1 MYSTSVHFLKIN
13 CVYHRGLKRMIKRYL
28 KFVKPYRYRI
38 IATIIVGI
46 IKFGIPMLIPLLI
59 KYAIDGVI
67 NNHSLSN
74 SEKFSH
80 LAIAI
85 GIALFIFVIVRPPI
99 EYIRQYLAQWTSN
112 KILYDIRKQLY
123 NHLQALSARFYANN
137 QVGQV
142 ISRVINDVEQT
153 KDFILTGLM
162 NIWLDCVTIII
173 ALSIMFFLDV
183 KLTIA
188 AIFIFPFYILTVYFF
203 FGRLRQL
210 TRVRSQAL
218 AEVQG
223 FLHERVQGMSVI
235 KSFAIEDN
243 EAQNFDHRN
252 SHFLKRAFQ
261 HTRWNAYSFA
271 AINTVTDLGP
281 IIVIGVGAYLVI
293 NGAITVGT
301 LAAFVGYLEQLFG
314 PLRRLVSSFTT
325 LTQSFASMDRVFQ
338 LMDEDYDIKNGIGAQ
353 PIEIKKGQI
362 DLKNVSFKYNDN
374 ELEVLHDINLT
385 INKGETV
392 AFVGM
397 SGGGKSTLISLI
409 PRFYDVTSGEIL
421 VDGNNVKD
429 FLTGSLRN
437 QIGLVQQ
444 DNILFSDTV
453 KENILLGRPDATD
466 DEIVEAAKMANAHD
480 FIMNLPEGYDTEV
493 GERGVKLSGG
503 QKQRLSIAR
512 IFLNNP
518 PILIL
523 DEATSALD
531 LESEAII
538 QEALDVLSKDRTTLI
553 VAHRLSTITH
563 ADKIVVMEN
572 GQIVETGTHQE
583 LIQKQ
588 GAYEHLYSIQNL

>member
-1 MYSTSVHFLKIN
+1 
-13 CVYHRGLKRMIKRYL
+13 MIKRYL
-28 KFVKPYRYRI
+28 QFVKPYKYRI
-38 IATIIVGI
+38 FATIIVGI

-67 NNHSLSN
+67 NNHALTTD
-74 SEKFSH
+74 EKVHH
-80 LAIAI
+80 LTIAI

-99 EYIRQYLAQWTSN
+99 EFIRQYLAQWTSN
-112 KILYDIRKQLY
+112 KILYDIRKKLY

-162 NIWLDCVTIII
+162 NIWLDCITIII

-183 KLTIA
+183 KLTLA
-188 AIFIFPFYILTVYFF
+188 ALFIFPFYILTVYVF
-203 FGRLRQL
+203 FGRLRKL
-210 TRVRSQAL
+210 TRERSQAL

-223 FLHERVQGMSVI
+223 FLHERVQGISVV

-243 EAQNFDHRN
+243 EAKNFDKKN
-252 SHFLKRAFQ
+252 TNFLTRALK

-271 AINTVTDLGP
+271 AINTVTDIGP
-281 IIVIGVGAYLVI
+281 IIVIGVGAYLAI
-293 NGAITVGT
+293 SGSITVGT
-301 LAAFVGYLEQLFG
+301 LAAFVGYLDLLFG
-314 PLRRLVSSFTT
+314 PLRRLVASFTT

-338 LMDEDYDIKNGIGAQ
+338 LIDEDYDIKNGVGAQ
-353 PIEIKKGQI
+353 PIEIKQGRI
-362 DLKNVSFKYNDN
+362 DIDHVSFQYNDN
-374 ELEVLHDINLT
+374 EAPILKDINLS
-385 INKGETV
+385 IEKGETV

-397 SGGGKSTLISLI
+397 SGGGKSTLINLI
-409 PRFYDVTSGEIL
+409 PRFYDVTSGQIL
-421 VDGNNVKD
+421 IDGHNIKD

-453 KENILLGRPDATD
+453 KENILLGRPTATD
-466 DEIVEAAKMANAHD
+466 EEVVEAAKMANAHD
-480 FIMNLPEGYDTEV
+480 FIMNLPQGYDTEV

-531 LESEAII
+531 LESESII

-563 ADKIVVMEN
+563 ADKIVVIEN
-572 GQIVETGTHQE
+572 GHIVETGTHRE
-583 LIQKQ
+583 LIAKQ

>member
-1 MYSTSVHFLKIN
+1 
-13 CVYHRGLKRMIKRYL
+13 MIKRYL
-28 KFVKPYRYRI
+28 QFVKPYKYRI
-38 IATIIVGI
+38 FATIIVGI

-67 NNHSLSN
+67 NNHALTTD
-74 SEKFSH
+74 EKVHH
-80 LAIAI
+80 LTIAI

-99 EYIRQYLAQWTSN
+99 EFIRQYLAQWTSN
-112 KILYDIRKQLY
+112 KILYDIRKKLY

-162 NIWLDCVTIII
+162 NIWLDCITIII

-183 KLTIA
+183 KLTLA
-188 AIFIFPFYILTVYFF
+188 ALFIFPFYILTVYVF
-203 FGRLRQL
+203 FGRLRKL
-210 TRVRSQAL
+210 TRERSQAL

-223 FLHERVQGMSVI
+223 FLHERVQGISVV

-243 EAQNFDHRN
+243 EAKNFDKKN
-252 SHFLKRAFQ
+252 TNFLTRALK

-271 AINTVTDLGP
+271 AINTVTDIGP
-281 IIVIGVGAYLVI
+281 IIVIGVGAYLAI
-293 NGAITVGT
+293 SGSITVGT
-301 LAAFVGYLEQLFG
+301 LAAFVGYLELLFG
-314 PLRRLVSSFTT
+314 PLRRLVASFTT

-338 LMDEDYDIKNGIGAQ
+338 LIDEDYDIKNGVGAQ
-353 PIEIKKGQI
+353 PIEIKQGRI
-362 DLKNVSFKYNDN
+362 DIDHVSFQYNDN
-374 ELEVLHDINLT
+374 EAPILKDINLS
-385 INKGETV
+385 IEKGETV

-397 SGGGKSTLISLI
+397 SGGGKSTLINLI
-409 PRFYDVTSGEIL
+409 PRFYDVTSGQIL
-421 VDGNNVKD
+421 IDGHNIKD

-453 KENILLGRPDATD
+453 KENILLGRPTATD
-466 DEIVEAAKMANAHD
+466 EEVVEAAKMANAHD
-480 FIMNLPEGYDTEV
+480 FIMNLPQGYDTEV

-518 PILIL
+518 LILIL

-531 LESEAII
+531 LESESII

-563 ADKIVVMEN
+563 ADKIVVIEN
-572 GQIVETGTHQE
+572 GHIVETGRHRE
-583 LIQKQ
+583 LIAKQ

>member
-1 MYSTSVHFLKIN
+1 
-13 CVYHRGLKRMIKRYL
+13 MIKRYL
-28 KFVKPYRYRI
+28 QFVKPYKYRI
-38 IATIIVGI
+38 FATIIVGI

-67 NNHSLSN
+67 NNHALTTD
-74 SEKFSH
+74 EKVHH
-80 LAIAI
+80 LTIAI

-99 EYIRQYLAQWTSN
+99 EFIRQYLAQWTSN
-112 KILYDIRKQLY
+112 KILYDIRKKLY

-162 NIWLDCVTIII
+162 NIWLDCITIII

-183 KLTIA
+183 KLTLA
-188 AIFIFPFYILTVYFF
+188 ALFIFPFYILTVYVF
-203 FGRLRQL
+203 FGRLRKL
-210 TRVRSQAL
+210 TRERSQAL

-223 FLHERVQGMSVI
+223 FLHERVQGISVV

-243 EAQNFDHRN
+243 EAKNFDKKN
-252 SHFLKRAFQ
+252 TNFLTRALK

-271 AINTVTDLGP
+271 AINTVTDIGP
-281 IIVIGVGAYLVI
+281 IIVIGVGAYLAI
-293 NGAITVGT
+293 SGSITVGT
-301 LAAFVGYLEQLFG
+301 LAAFVGYLELLFG
-314 PLRRLVSSFTT
+314 PLRRLVASFTT

-338 LMDEDYDIKNGIGAQ
+338 LIDEDYDIKNGVGAQ
-353 PIEIKKGQI
+353 PIEIKQGRI
-362 DLKNVSFKYNDN
+362 DIDHVSFQYNDN
-374 ELEVLHDINLT
+374 EAPILKDINLS
-385 INKGETV
+385 IEKGETV

-397 SGGGKSTLISLI
+397 SGGGKSTLINLI
-409 PRFYDVTSGEIL
+409 PRFYDVTSGQIL
-421 VDGNNVKD
+421 IDGHNIKD

-453 KENILLGRPDATD
+453 KENILLGRPTATD
-466 DEIVEAAKMANAHD
+466 EEVVEAAKMANAHD
-480 FIMNLPEGYDTEV
+480 FIMNLPQGYDAEV

-531 LESEAII
+531 LESESII

-563 ADKIVVMEN
+563 ADKIVVIEN
-572 GQIVETGTHQE
+572 GHIVETGTHRE
-583 LIQKQ
+583 LIAKQ

>member
-1 MYSTSVHFLKIN
+1 
-13 CVYHRGLKRMIKRYL
+13 MIKRYL

-67 NNHSLSN
+67 NNHSLTN
-74 SEKFSH
+74 QEKFSH
-80 LAIAI
+80 LGVAI
-85 GIALFIFVIVRPPI
+85 GIALFIFLIVRPPI
-99 EYIRQYLAQWTSN
+99 EFIRQYLAQWTSN

-123 NHLQALSARFYANN
+123 NHLQALSVRFYANN

-162 NIWLDCVTIII
+162 NIWLDCITIII

-183 KLTIA
+183 KLTFA

-203 FGRLRQL
+203 FGRLRKL

-243 EAQNFDHRN
+243 EAKNFDNHN
-252 SHFLKRAFQ
+252 KNFLQRAFQ

-281 IIVIGVGAYLVI
+281 IIVIGVGSYLAI
-293 NGAITVGT
+293 TGSITVGT

-353 PIEIKKGQI
+353 PIKISKGQI
-362 DLKNVSFKYNDN
+362 DLKHVSFKYNEN
-374 ELEVLHDINLT
+374 EKEVLHDINLT

-397 SGGGKSTLISLI
+397 SGGGKSALINLI
-409 PRFYDVTSGEIL
+409 PRFYDVTQGEIL
-421 VDGNNVKD
+421 IDHHNVKD

-466 DEIVEAAKMANAHD
+466 DEVVEAAKMANAHD
-480 FIMNLPEGYDTEV
+480 FISNLPNGYDTEV

-518 PILIL
+518 PVLIL

-563 ADKIVVMEN
+563 ADRIVVMEN
-572 GQIVETGTHQE
+572 GRIVETGTHQQ
-583 LIQKQ
+583 LINKR

>member
-1 MYSTSVHFLKIN
+1 
-13 CVYHRGLKRMIKRYL
+13 MIKRYL

-67 NNHSLSN
+67 NNHSLTN
-74 SEKFSH
+74 QEKFSH
-80 LAIAI
+80 LGVAI
-85 GIALFIFVIVRPPI
+85 GIALFIFLIVRPPI
-99 EYIRQYLAQWTSN
+99 EFIRQYLAQWTSN

-123 NHLQALSARFYANN
+123 NHLQALSVRFYANN

-162 NIWLDCVTIII
+162 NIWLDCITIII

-183 KLTIA
+183 KLTFA

-203 FGRLRQL
+203 FGRLRKL

-243 EAQNFDHRN
+243 EAKNFDNHN
-252 SHFLKRAFQ
+252 KNFLQRAFQ

-281 IIVIGVGAYLVI
+281 IIVIGVGSYLAI
-293 NGAITVGT
+293 TGSITVGT

-353 PIEIKKGQI
+353 PIKISKGQI
-362 DLKNVSFKYNDN
+362 DLKHVSFKYNEN
-374 ELEVLHDINLT
+374 EKEVLHDINLT

-392 AFVGM
+392 AFVGI
-397 SGGGKSTLISLI
+397 SGGGKSTLINLI
-409 PRFYDVTSGEIL
+409 PRFYDVTQGEIL
-421 VDGNNVKD
+421 IDHHNVKD

-466 DEIVEAAKMANAHD
+466 DEVVEAAKMANAHD
-480 FIMNLPEGYDTEV
+480 FISNLPNGYDTEV

-518 PILIL
+518 PVLIL

-563 ADKIVVMEN
+563 ADRIVVMEN
-572 GQIVETGTHQE
+572 GRIVETGTHQQ
-583 LIQKQ
+583 LINKR

>member
-1 MYSTSVHFLKIN
+1 
-13 CVYHRGLKRMIKRYL
+13 MIKRYL

-67 NNHSLSN
+67 NNHSLTN
-74 SEKFSH
+74 QEKFSH
-80 LAIAI
+80 LGVAI
-85 GIALFIFVIVRPPI
+85 GIALFIFLIVRPPI
-99 EYIRQYLAQWTSN
+99 EFIRQYLAQWTSN

-162 NIWLDCVTIII
+162 NIWLDCITIII

-183 KLTIA
+183 KLTFA

-203 FGRLRQL
+203 FGRLRKL

-218 AEVQG
+218 AEVQS

-243 EAQNFDHRN
+243 EAKNFDNHN
-252 SHFLKRAFQ
+252 KNFLQRAFQ

-281 IIVIGVGAYLVI
+281 IIVIGVGSYLAI
-293 NGAITVGT
+293 TGSITVGT

-353 PIEIKKGQI
+353 PIKISEGQI
-362 DLKNVSFKYNDN
+362 DLKHVSFKYNEN
-374 ELEVLHDINLT
+374 EKEVLHDINLT

-397 SGGGKSTLISLI
+397 SGGGKSTLINLI
-409 PRFYDVTSGEIL
+409 PRFYDVTQGEIL
-421 VDGNNVKD
+421 IDHHNVKE

-466 DEIVEAAKMANAHD
+466 DEVVEAAKMANAHD
-480 FIMNLPEGYDTEV
+480 FISNLPNGYDTEV

-518 PILIL
+518 PVLIL

-563 ADKIVVMEN
+563 ADRIVVMEN
-572 GQIVETGTHQE
+572 GRIVETGTHQQ
-583 LIQKQ
+583 LINKR

>member
-1 MYSTSVHFLKIN
+1 
-13 CVYHRGLKRMIKRYL
+13 MIKRYL
-28 KFVKPYRYRI
+28 QFVKPYKYRI
-38 IATIIVGI
+38 FATIIVGI

-67 NNHSLSN
+67 NNHALTTD
-74 SEKFSH
+74 EKVHH
-80 LAIAI
+80 LTIAI
-85 GIALFIFVIVRPPI
+85 GIALFIFVIVRPPV
-99 EYIRQYLAQWTSN
+99 EFIRQYLAQWTSN
-112 KILYDIRKQLY
+112 KILYDIRKKLY

-162 NIWLDCVTIII
+162 NIWLDCITIII

-183 KLTIA
+183 KLTLA
-188 AIFIFPFYILTVYFF
+188 ALFIFPFYILTVYVFF
-203 FGRLRQL
+203 ERLRKL
-210 TRVRSQAL
+210 TRERSQAL

-223 FLHERVQGMSVI
+223 FLHERVQGISVV

-243 EAQNFDHRN
+243 EAKNFDKKN
-252 SHFLKRAFQ
+252 TNFLIRALK

-271 AINTVTDLGP
+271 AINTVTDIGP
-281 IIVIGVGAYLVI
+281 IIVIGVGAYLAI
-293 NGAITVGT
+293 SGSITVGT
-301 LAAFVGYLEQLFG
+301 LAAFVGYLELLFG
-314 PLRRLVSSFTT
+314 PLRRLVASFTT

-338 LMDEDYDIKNGIGAQ
+338 LIDEDYDIKNGVGAQ
-353 PIEIKKGQI
+353 PIEIKQGRI
-362 DLKNVSFKYNDN
+362 DIDHVSFQYNDN
-374 ELEVLHDINLT
+374 EAPILKDINLS
-385 INKGETV
+385 IEKGETV

-397 SGGGKSTLISLI
+397 SGGGKSTLINLI
-409 PRFYDVTSGEIL
+409 PRFYDVTSGQIL
-421 VDGNNVKD
+421 IDGHNIKD

-453 KENILLGRPDATD
+453 KENILLGRPTATD
-466 DEIVEAAKMANAHD
+466 EEVVEAAKMANAHD
-480 FIMNLPEGYDTEV
+480 FIMNLPQGYDTEV

-531 LESEAII
+531 LESESII

-563 ADKIVVMEN
+563 ADKIVVIEN
-572 GQIVETGTHQE
+572 GHIVETGTHHE
-583 LIQKQ
+583 LIAKQ

>member
-1 MYSTSVHFLKIN
+1 
-13 CVYHRGLKRMIKRYL
+13 MIKRYL
-28 KFVKPYRYRI
+28 QFVKPYKYRI
-38 IATIIVGI
+38 FATIIVGI

-67 NNHSLSN
+67 NNHALTTD
-74 SEKFSH
+74 EKVHH
-80 LAIAI
+80 LTIAI

-99 EYIRQYLAQWTSN
+99 EFIRQYLAQWTSN
-112 KILYDIRKQLY
+112 KILYDIRKKLY

-162 NIWLDCVTIII
+162 NIWLDCITIII

-183 KLTIA
+183 KLTLA
-188 AIFIFPFYILTVYFF
+188 ALFIFPFYILTVYVF
-203 FGRLRQL
+203 FGRLRKL
-210 TRVRSQAL
+210 TREKSQAL

-223 FLHERVQGMSVI
+223 FLHERVQGISVV

-243 EAQNFDHRN
+243 EAKNFDKKN
-252 SHFLKRAFQ
+252 TNFLTRALK

-271 AINTVTDLGP
+271 AINTVTDIGP
-281 IIVIGVGAYLVI
+281 IIVIGVGAYLAI
-293 NGAITVGT
+293 SGSITVGT
-301 LAAFVGYLEQLFG
+301 LAAFVGYLELLFG
-314 PLRRLVSSFTT
+314 PLRRLVASFTT

-338 LMDEDYDIKNGIGAQ
+338 LIDEDYDIKNGVGAQ
-353 PIEIKKGQI
+353 PIEIKQGRI
-362 DLKNVSFKYNDN
+362 DIDHVSFQYNDN
-374 ELEVLHDINLT
+374 EAPILKDINLS
-385 INKGETV
+385 IEKGETV

-397 SGGGKSTLISLI
+397 SGGGKSTLINLI
-409 PRFYDVTSGEIL
+409 PRFYDVTSGQIL
-421 VDGNNVKD
+421 IDGHNIKD

-453 KENILLGRPDATD
+453 KENILLGRPTATD
-466 DEIVEAAKMANAHD
+466 EEVVEAAKMANAHD
-480 FIMNLPEGYDTEV
+480 FIMNLPQGYDTEV

-531 LESEAII
+531 LESESII

-563 ADKIVVMEN
+563 ADKIVVIEN
-572 GQIVETGTHQE
+572 GHIVETGTHRE
-583 LIQKQ
+583 LIAKQ

>member
-1 MYSTSVHFLKIN
+1 
-13 CVYHRGLKRMIKRYL
+13 MIKRYL
-28 KFVKPYRYRI
+28 QFVKPYKYRI
-38 IATIIVGI
+38 FATIIVGI

-67 NNHSLSN
+67 NNHALTTD
-74 SEKFSH
+74 EKVHH
-80 LAIAI
+80 LTIAI

-99 EYIRQYLAQWTSN
+99 EFIRQYLAQWTSN
-112 KILYDIRKQLY
+112 KILYDIRKKLY
-123 NHLQALSARFYANN
+123 THLQALSARFYANN

-162 NIWLDCVTIII
+162 NIWLDCITIII

-183 KLTIA
+183 KLTLA
-188 AIFIFPFYILTVYFF
+188 ALFIFPFYILTVYVF
-203 FGRLRQL
+203 FGRLRKL
-210 TRVRSQAL
+210 TRERSQAL

-223 FLHERVQGMSVI
+223 FLHERVQGISVV

-243 EAQNFDHRN
+243 EAKNFDKKN
-252 SHFLKRAFQ
+252 TNFLTRALK

-271 AINTVTDLGP
+271 AINTVTDIGP
-281 IIVIGVGAYLVI
+281 IIVIGVGAYLAI
-293 NGAITVGT
+293 SGSITVGT
-301 LAAFVGYLEQLFG
+301 LAAFVGYLELLFG
-314 PLRRLVSSFTT
+314 PLRRLVASFTT

-338 LMDEDYDIKNGIGAQ
+338 LIDEDYDIKNGVGAQ
-353 PIEIKKGQI
+353 PIEIKQGRI
-362 DLKNVSFKYNDN
+362 DIDHVSFQYNDN
-374 ELEVLHDINLT
+374 EAPILKDINLS
-385 INKGETV
+385 IEKGETV

-397 SGGGKSTLISLI
+397 SGGGKSTLINLI
-409 PRFYDVTSGEIL
+409 PRFYDVTSGQIL
-421 VDGNNVKD
+421 IDGHNIKD

-453 KENILLGRPDATD
+453 KENILLGRPTATD
-466 DEIVEAAKMANAHD
+466 EEVVEAAKMANAHD
-480 FIMNLPEGYDTEV
+480 FIMNLPQGYDTEV

-531 LESEAII
+531 LESESII

-563 ADKIVVMEN
+563 ADKIVVIEN
-572 GQIVETGTHQE
+572 GHIVETGTHRE
-583 LIQKQ
+583 LMSKQ

>member
-1 MYSTSVHFLKIN
+1 
-13 CVYHRGLKRMIKRYL
+13 MIKRYL

-67 NNHSLSN
+67 NNHSLTN
-74 SEKFSH
+74 QEKFSH
-80 LAIAI
+80 LGVAI
-85 GIALFIFVIVRPPI
+85 GIALFIFLIVRPPI
-99 EYIRQYLAQWTSN
+99 EFIRQYLAQWTSN

-123 NHLQALSARFYANN
+123 NHLQALSVRFYANN

-162 NIWLDCVTIII
+162 NIWLDCITIII

-183 KLTIA
+183 KLTFA

-203 FGRLRQL
+203 FGRLRKL

-243 EAQNFDHRN
+243 EAKNFDNHN
-252 SHFLKRAFQ
+252 KNFLQRAFQ

-271 AINTVTDLGP
+271 TINTVTDLGP
-281 IIVIGVGAYLVI
+281 IIVIGVGSYLAI
-293 NGAITVGT
+293 TGSITVGT

-353 PIEIKKGQI
+353 PIKISKGQI
-362 DLKNVSFKYNDN
+362 DLKHVSFKYNEN
-374 ELEVLHDINLT
+374 EKEVLHDINLT

-397 SGGGKSTLISLI
+397 SGGGKSTLINLI
-409 PRFYDVTSGEIL
+409 PRFYDVTQGEIL
-421 VDGNNVKD
+421 IDHHNVKD

-466 DEIVEAAKMANAHD
+466 DEVVEAAKMANAHD
-480 FIMNLPEGYDTEV
+480 FISNLPNGYDTEV

-518 PILIL
+518 PVLIL

-563 ADKIVVMEN
+563 ADRIVVMEN
-572 GQIVETGTHQE
+572 GRIVETGTHQQ
-583 LIQKQ
+583 LINKR

>member
-1 MYSTSVHFLKIN
+1 
-13 CVYHRGLKRMIKRYL
+13 MIKRYL
-28 KFVKPYRYRI
+28 QFVKPYKYRI
-38 IATIIVGI
+38 FATIIVGI

-67 NNHSLSN
+67 NNHALTTD
-74 SEKFSH
+74 EKVHH
-80 LAIAI
+80 LTIAI

-99 EYIRQYLAQWTSN
+99 EFIRQYLAQWTSN
-112 KILYDIRKQLY
+112 KILYDIRKKLY

-162 NIWLDCVTIII
+162 NIWLDCITIII

-183 KLTIA
+183 KLTLA
-188 AIFIFPFYILTVYFF
+188 ALFIFPFYILTVYVF
-203 FGRLRQL
+203 FGRLRKL
-210 TRVRSQAL
+210 TRERSQAL

-223 FLHERVQGMSVI
+223 FLHERVQGISVV

-243 EAQNFDHRN
+243 EAKNFDKKN
-252 SHFLKRAFQ
+252 TNFLTRALK

-271 AINTVTDLGP
+271 AINTVTDIGP
-281 IIVIGVGAYLVI
+281 IIVIGVGAYLAI
-293 NGAITVGT
+293 SGSITVGT
-301 LAAFVGYLEQLFG
+301 LAAFVGYLELLFG
-314 PLRRLVSSFTT
+314 PLRRLVASFTT

-338 LMDEDYDIKNGIGAQ
+338 LIDEDYDIKNGVGAQ
-353 PIEIKKGQI
+353 PIEIKQGRI
-362 DLKNVSFKYNDN
+362 DIDHVSFQYNDN
-374 ELEVLHDINLT
+374 EDPILKDINLS
-385 INKGETV
+385 IEKGETV

-397 SGGGKSTLISLI
+397 SGGGKSTLINLI
-409 PRFYDVTSGEIL
+409 PRFYDVTSGQIL
-421 VDGNNVKD
+421 IDGHNIKD

-453 KENILLGRPDATD
+453 KENILLGRPTATD
-466 DEIVEAAKMANAHD
+466 EEVVEAAKMANAHD
-480 FIMNLPEGYDTEV
+480 FIMNLPQGYDTEV
-493 GERGVKLSGG
+493 GERGVILSGG

-531 LESEAII
+531 LESESII

-563 ADKIVVMEN
+563 ADKIVVIEN
-572 GQIVETGTHQE
+572 GHIVETGTHRE
-583 LIQKQ
+583 LIAKQ

>member
-1 MYSTSVHFLKIN
+1 
-13 CVYHRGLKRMIKRYL
+13 MIKRYL

-67 NNHSLSN
+67 NNHSLTN
-74 SEKFSH
+74 QEKFSH
-80 LAIAI
+80 LGVAI
-85 GIALFIFVIVRPPI
+85 GIALFIFLIVRPPI
-99 EYIRQYLAQWTSN
+99 EFIRQYLAQWTSN

-123 NHLQALSARFYANN
+123 NHLQALSVRFYANN

-162 NIWLDCVTIII
+162 NIWLDCITIII

-183 KLTIA
+183 KLTFA

-203 FGRLRQL
+203 FGRLRKL

-235 KSFAIEDN
+235 KSFAIEDKK
-243 EAQNFDHRN
+243 AKNFDNHN
-252 SHFLKRAFQ
+252 KNFLQRAFQ

-281 IIVIGVGAYLVI
+281 IIVIGVGSYLAI
-293 NGAITVGT
+293 TGSITVGT

-353 PIEIKKGQI
+353 PIKISKGQI
-362 DLKNVSFKYNDN
+362 DLKHVSFKYNEN
-374 ELEVLHDINLT
+374 EKEVLHDINLT

-397 SGGGKSTLISLI
+397 SGGGKSTLINLI
-409 PRFYDVTSGEIL
+409 PRFYDVTQGEIL
-421 VDGNNVKD
+421 IDHHNVKD

-466 DEIVEAAKMANAHD
+466 DEVVEAAKMANAHD
-480 FIMNLPEGYDTEV
+480 FISNLPNGYDTEV

-518 PILIL
+518 PVLIL

-563 ADKIVVMEN
+563 ADRIVVMEN
-572 GQIVETGTHQE
+572 GRIVETGTHQQ
-583 LIQKQ
+583 LINKR

>member
-1 MYSTSVHFLKIN
+1 
-13 CVYHRGLKRMIKRYL
+13 MIKRYL
-28 KFVKPYRYRI
+28 QFVKPYKYRI
-38 IATIIVGI
+38 FATVIVGI

-67 NNHSLSN
+67 NNHALTTD
-74 SEKFSH
+74 EKVHH
-80 LAIAI
+80 LTIAI

-99 EYIRQYLAQWTSN
+99 EFIRQYLAQWTSN
-112 KILYDIRKQLY
+112 KILYDIRKKLY

-162 NIWLDCVTIII
+162 NIWLDCITIII

-183 KLTIA
+183 KLTLA
-188 AIFIFPFYILTVYFF
+188 ALFIFPFYILTVYVF
-203 FGRLRQL
+203 FGRLRNL
-210 TRVRSQAL
+210 TRERSQAL

-223 FLHERVQGMSVI
+223 FLHERVQGISVV

-243 EAQNFDHRN
+243 EAKNFDKKN
-252 SHFLKRAFQ
+252 TNFLTRALK

-271 AINTVTDLGP
+271 AINTVTDIGP
-281 IIVIGVGAYLVI
+281 IIVIGVGAYLAI
-293 NGAITVGT
+293 SGSITVGT
-301 LAAFVGYLEQLFG
+301 LAAFVGYLELLFG
-314 PLRRLVSSFTT
+314 PLRRLVASFTT

-338 LMDEDYDIKNGIGAQ
+338 LIDEDYDIKNGVGAQ
-353 PIEIKKGQI
+353 PIEIKQGRI
-362 DLKNVSFKYNDN
+362 DIDHVSFQYNDN
-374 ELEVLHDINLT
+374 EAPILKDINLS
-385 INKGETV
+385 IEKGETV

-397 SGGGKSTLISLI
+397 SGGGKSTLINLI
-409 PRFYDVTSGEIL
+409 PRFYDVTSGQIL
-421 VDGNNVKD
+421 IDGHNIKD

-453 KENILLGRPDATD
+453 KENILLGRPTATD
-466 DEIVEAAKMANAHD
+466 EEVVEAAKMANAHD
-480 FIMNLPEGYDTEV
+480 FIMNLPQGYDTEV

-531 LESEAII
+531 LESESII

-563 ADKIVVMEN
+563 ADKIVVIEN
-572 GQIVETGTHQE
+572 GHIVETGTHRE
-583 LIQKQ
+583 LIAKQ

>member
-1 MYSTSVHFLKIN
+1 
-13 CVYHRGLKRMIKRYL
+13 MIKRYL
-28 KFVKPYRYRI
+28 QFVKPYKYRI
-38 IATIIVGI
+38 FATIIVGI

-67 NNHSLSN
+67 NNHALTTD
-74 SEKFSH
+74 EKVHH
-80 LAIAI
+80 LTIAI

-99 EYIRQYLAQWTSN
+99 EFIRQYLAQWTSN
-112 KILYDIRKQLY
+112 KILYDIRKKLY

-162 NIWLDCVTIII
+162 NIWLDCITIII

-183 KLTIA
+183 KLTLA
-188 AIFIFPFYILTVYFF
+188 ALFIFPFYILTVYVF
-203 FGRLRQL
+203 FGRLRKL
-210 TRVRSQAL
+210 TRERSQAL

-223 FLHERVQGMSVI
+223 FLHERVQGFLHERVQGFLHERVQGISVV

-243 EAQNFDHRN
+243 EAKNFDKKN
-252 SHFLKRAFQ
+252 TNFLTRALK

-271 AINTVTDLGP
+271 AINTVTDIGP
-281 IIVIGVGAYLVI
+281 IIVIGVGAYLAI
-293 NGAITVGT
+293 SGSITVGT
-301 LAAFVGYLEQLFG
+301 LAAFVGYLELLFG
-314 PLRRLVSSFTT
+314 PLRRLVASFTT

-338 LMDEDYDIKNGIGAQ
+338 LIDEDYDIKNGVGAQ
-353 PIEIKKGQI
+353 PIEIKQGRI
-362 DLKNVSFKYNDN
+362 DIDHVSFQYNDN
-374 ELEVLHDINLT
+374 EAPILKDINLS
-385 INKGETV
+385 IEKGETV

-397 SGGGKSTLISLI
+397 SGGGKSTLINLI
-409 PRFYDVTSGEIL
+409 PRFYDVTSGQIL
-421 VDGNNVKD
+421 IDGHNIKD

-453 KENILLGRPDATD
+453 KENILLGRPTATD
-466 DEIVEAAKMANAHD
+466 EEVVEAAKMANAHD
-480 FIMNLPEGYDTEV
+480 FIMNLPQGYDTEV

-531 LESEAII
+531 LESESII

-563 ADKIVVMEN
+563 ADKIVVIEN
-572 GQIVETGTHQE
+572 GHIVETGTHRE
-583 LIQKQ
+583 LIAKQ

>member
-1 MYSTSVHFLKIN
+1 
-13 CVYHRGLKRMIKRYL
+13 MIKRYL
-28 KFVKPYRYRI
+28 QFVKPYKYRI
-38 IATIIVGI
+38 FATIIVGI

-67 NNHSLSN
+67 NNHALTTD
-74 SEKFSH
+74 EKVHH
-80 LAIAI
+80 LTIAI

-99 EYIRQYLAQWTSN
+99 EFIRQYLAQWTSN
-112 KILYDIRKQLY
+112 KILYDIRKKLY

-162 NIWLDCVTIII
+162 NIWLDCITIII
-173 ALSIMFFLDV
+173 ALSIMFFLDL
-183 KLTIA
+183 KLTLA
-188 AIFIFPFYILTVYFF
+188 ALFIFPFYILTVYVF
-203 FGRLRQL
+203 FGRLRKL
-210 TRVRSQAL
+210 TRERSQAL

-223 FLHERVQGMSVI
+223 FLHERVQGISVV

-243 EAQNFDHRN
+243 EAKNFDKKN
-252 SHFLKRAFQ
+252 TNFLTRALK

-271 AINTVTDLGP
+271 AINTVTDIGP
-281 IIVIGVGAYLVI
+281 IIVIGVGAYLAI
-293 NGAITVGT
+293 SGSITVGT
-301 LAAFVGYLEQLFG
+301 LAAFVGYLELLFG
-314 PLRRLVSSFTT
+314 PLRRLVASFTT

-338 LMDEDYDIKNGIGAQ
+338 LIDEDYDIKNGVGAQ
-353 PIEIKKGQI
+353 PIEIKQGRI
-362 DLKNVSFKYNDN
+362 DIDHVSFQYNDN
-374 ELEVLHDINLT
+374 EAPILKDINLS
-385 INKGETV
+385 IEKGETV

-397 SGGGKSTLISLI
+397 SGGGKSTLINLI
-409 PRFYDVTSGEIL
+409 PRFYDVTSGQIL
-421 VDGNNVKD
+421 IDGHNIKD

-453 KENILLGRPDATD
+453 KENILLGRPTATD
-466 DEIVEAAKMANAHD
+466 EEVVEAAKMANAHD
-480 FIMNLPEGYDTEV
+480 FIMNLPQGYDTEV

-531 LESEAII
+531 LESESII

-563 ADKIVVMEN
+563 ADKIVVIEN
-572 GQIVETGTHQE
+572 GHIVETGTHRE
-583 LIQKQ
+583 LIAKQ

>member
-1 MYSTSVHFLKIN
+1 
-13 CVYHRGLKRMIKRYL
+13 MIKRYL
-28 KFVKPYRYRI
+28 QFVKPYKYRI
-38 IATIIVGI
+38 FATIIVGI

-67 NNHSLSN
+67 NNHALTTD
-74 SEKFSH
+74 EKVHH
-80 LAIAI
+80 LTIAI

-99 EYIRQYLAQWTSN
+99 EFIRQYLAQWTSN
-112 KILYDIRKQLY
+112 KILYDIRKKLY

-162 NIWLDCVTIII
+162 NIWLDFITIII

-183 KLTIA
+183 KLTLA
-188 AIFIFPFYILTVYFF
+188 ALFIFPFYILTVYVF
-203 FGRLRQL
+203 FGRLRKL
-210 TRVRSQAL
+210 TRERSQAL

-223 FLHERVQGMSVI
+223 FLHERVQGISVV

-243 EAQNFDHRN
+243 EAKNFDKKN
-252 SHFLKRAFQ
+252 TNFLTRALK

-271 AINTVTDLGP
+271 AINTVTDIGP
-281 IIVIGVGAYLVI
+281 IIVIGVGAYLAI
-293 NGAITVGT
+293 SGSITVGT
-301 LAAFVGYLEQLFG
+301 LAAFVGYLELLFG
-314 PLRRLVSSFTT
+314 PLRRLVASFTT

-338 LMDEDYDIKNGIGAQ
+338 LIDEDYDIKNGVGAQ
-353 PIEIKKGQI
+353 PIEIKQGRI
-362 DLKNVSFKYNDN
+362 DIDHVSFQYNDN
-374 ELEVLHDINLT
+374 EAPILKDINLS
-385 INKGETV
+385 IEKGETV

-397 SGGGKSTLISLI
+397 SGGGKSTLINLI
-409 PRFYDVTSGEIL
+409 PRFYDVTSGQIL
-421 VDGNNVKD
+421 IDGHNIKD

-453 KENILLGRPDATD
+453 KENILLGRPTATD
-466 DEIVEAAKMANAHD
+466 EEVVEAAKMANAHD
-480 FIMNLPEGYDTEV
+480 FIMNLPQGYDTEV

-531 LESEAII
+531 LESESII

-553 VAHRLSTITH
+553 VAHRLSTVTH
-563 ADKIVVMEN
+563 ADKIVVIEN
-572 GQIVETGTHQE
+572 GHIVETGTHRE
-583 LIQKQ
+583 LIAKQ

>member
-1 MYSTSVHFLKIN
+1 
-13 CVYHRGLKRMIKRYL
+13 MIKRYL
-28 KFVKPYRYRI
+28 QFVKPYKYRI
-38 IATIIVGI
+38 FATIIVGI

-67 NNHSLSN
+67 NNHALTTD
-74 SEKFSH
+74 EKVHH
-80 LAIAI
+80 LTIAI

-99 EYIRQYLAQWTSN
+99 EFIRQYLAQWTSN
-112 KILYDIRKQLY
+112 KILYDIRKKLY

-162 NIWLDCVTIII
+162 NIWLDCITIII

-183 KLTIA
+183 KLTLA
-188 AIFIFPFYILTVYFF
+188 ALFIFPFYILTVYVF
-203 FGRLRQL
+203 FGRLRKL
-210 TRVRSQAL
+210 TRERSQAL

-223 FLHERVQGMSVI
+223 FLHERVQGISVV

-243 EAQNFDHRN
+243 EAKNFDKKN
-252 SHFLKRAFQ
+252 TNFLTRALK

-271 AINTVTDLGP
+271 AINTVTDIGP
-281 IIVIGVGAYLVI
+281 IIVIGVGAYLAI
-293 NGAITVGT
+293 SGSITVGT
-301 LAAFVGYLEQLFG
+301 LVAFVGYLELLFG
-314 PLRRLVSSFTT
+314 PLRRLVASFTT

-338 LMDEDYDIKNGIGAQ
+338 LIDEDYDIKNGVGAQ
-353 PIEIKKGQI
+353 PIEIKQGRI
-362 DLKNVSFKYNDN
+362 DIDHVSFQYNDN
-374 ELEVLHDINLT
+374 EAPILKDINLS
-385 INKGETV
+385 IEKGETV

-397 SGGGKSTLISLI
+397 SGGGKSTLINLI
-409 PRFYDVTSGEIL
+409 PRFYDVTSGQIL
-421 VDGNNVKD
+421 IDGHNIKD

-453 KENILLGRPDATD
+453 KENILLGRPTATD
-466 DEIVEAAKMANAHD
+466 EEVVEAAKMANAHD
-480 FIMNLPEGYDTEV
+480 FIMNLPQGYDTEV

-531 LESEAII
+531 LESESII

-563 ADKIVVMEN
+563 ADKIVVIEN
-572 GQIVETGTHQE
+572 GHIVETGTHRE
-583 LIQKQ
+583 LMSKQ

>member
-1 MYSTSVHFLKIN
+1 
-13 CVYHRGLKRMIKRYL
+13 MIKRYL
-28 KFVKPYRYRI
+28 QFVKPYKYRI
-38 IATIIVGI
+38 FATIIVGI

-67 NNHSLSN
+67 NNHALTTD
-74 SEKFSH
+74 EKVHH
-80 LAIAI
+80 LTIAI

-99 EYIRQYLAQWTSN
+99 EFIRQYLAQWTSN
-112 KILYDIRKQLY
+112 KILYDIRKKLY

-162 NIWLDCVTIII
+162 NIWLDCITIII

-183 KLTIA
+183 KLTLA
-188 AIFIFPFYILTVYFF
+188 ALFIFPFYILTVYVF
-203 FGRLRQL
+203 FGRLRKL
-210 TRVRSQAL
+210 TRERSQAL

-223 FLHERVQGMSVI
+223 FLHERVQGISVV

-243 EAQNFDHRN
+243 EAKNFDKKN
-252 SHFLKRAFQ
+252 TNFLTRALK

-271 AINTVTDLGP
+271 AINTVTDIGP
-281 IIVIGVGAYLVI
+281 IIVIGVGAYLAI
-293 NGAITVGT
+293 SGSITVGT
-301 LAAFVGYLEQLFG
+301 LAAFVGYLELLFG
-314 PLRRLVSSFTT
+314 PLRRLVASFTT

-338 LMDEDYDIKNGIGAQ
+338 LIDEDYDIKNGVGAQ
-353 PIEIKKGQI
+353 PIEIKQGRI
-362 DLKNVSFKYNDN
+362 DIDHVSFQYNDN
-374 ELEVLHDINLT
+374 EAPILKDINLS
-385 INKGETV
+385 IEKGETV

-397 SGGGKSTLISLI
+397 SGGGKSTLINLI
-409 PRFYDVTSGEIL
+409 PRFYDITSGQIL
-421 VDGNNVKD
+421 IDGHNIKD

-453 KENILLGRPDATD
+453 KENILLGRPTATD
-466 DEIVEAAKMANAHD
+466 EEVVEAAKMANAHD
-480 FIMNLPEGYDTEV
+480 FIMNLPQGYDTEV

-518 PILIL
+518 LILIL

-531 LESEAII
+531 LESESII

-563 ADKIVVMEN
+563 ADKIVVIEN
-572 GQIVETGTHQE
+572 GHIVETGTHRE
-583 LIQKQ
+583 LIAKQ